1 MCNSSVKTSKN
12 IRQASLFVYFFLEN
26 EFFFRRALYK
36 WSERYIYFFF
46 ILMYLEFMYM
56 FKLGYC
62 IEKEKKHALLHIIW
76 CIGVCPYLNFLFRC
90 GVDNLYYFCLRES
103 LSKSI
108 HHVHVY
114 LTRKHTRCS
123 LTRDII
129 LVE

>member
-26 EFFFRRALYK
+26 EFFLGERST
-36 WSERYIYFFF
+36 SEASDIYIFF
-46 ILMYLEFMYM
+46 ILMYLELMYM

-76 CIGVCPYLNFLFRC
+76 CIGLCPYLNFLFRC